1 MATTPNP
8 KGTQPMFTV
17 WQHDPYDLEADP
29 DYPTPEHSVFL
40 AQFDTETEAV
50 SFSARAHELLAAEAV
65 DPELI
70 RVLVATW
77 PTPAPFSRHTIAPWL
92 FALMTCRVLNETS
105 GADWEEI
112 RTGGGCHALAPSYAY
127 LDGRRVDLLVT
138 DSENAQSPDSTTE
151 QITVTA
157 YSTLTGNEIRTVYM
171 GNVTA
176 TPEGIA
182 EAVRVTLAE
191 MSVAA

>member
-1 MATTPNP
+1 
-8 KGTQPMFTV
+8 MFTV

-29 DYPTPEHSVFL
+29 DHPTPEHSVFL
-40 AQFDTETEAV
+40 AQFDIEAEAV
-50 SFSARAHELLAAEAV
+50 SFSAQAHELLAAEAV

-77 PTPAPFSRHTIAPWL
+77 PSPAPFSRHTIAPWF
-92 FALMTCRVLNETS
+92 FAMMTCRVLNETS

-112 RTGGGCHALAPSYAY
+112 RTGGGCHALAPTYAY
-127 LDGRRVDLLVT
+127 LDGRRVELLVT

-151 QITVTA
+151 RITVTA
-157 YSTLTGNEIRTVYM
+157 LSALDGNEIRDARI
-171 GNVTA
+171 GFVTA

-182 EAVRVTLAE
+182 EAIRVGLNILEVT
-191 MSVAA
+191 V